1 MKTFNDLEFI
11 EHPST
16 FGGVY
21 CRMMFENGY
30 GILVFDGKLGKYE
43 VEVLDKNG
51 DPTYDTIVTNETITN
66 ADHNKIT
73 ELMEQI
79 QQL

>member
-1 MKTFNDLEFI
+1 MKTFNDLKFI

-21 CRMMFENGY
+21 SSMMFENGY
-30 GILVFDGKLGKYE
+30 GILVYDGKMGKYE
-43 VEVLDKNG
+43 VEVLDMKG
-51 DPTYDTIVTNETITN
+51 DPTYNTIVTNDTITN
-66 ADHNKIT
+66 ADSNKIT
-73 ELMEQI
+73 ELMQQI

>member
-21 CRMMFENGY
+21 SRMMFENGY
-30 GILVFDGKLGKYE
+30 GILIYDGKLEKYE
-43 VEVLDKNG
+43 VEVLDENG
-51 DPTYDTIVTNETITN
+51 DPTYNTIITNDTITN
-66 ADHNKIT
+66 ADSNKIT

-79 QQL
+79 QKL

>member
-21 CRMMFENGY
+21 TKTIFDNGY
-30 GILVFDGKLGKYE
+30 GIMVWGGLLGKYE
-43 VEVLDKNG
+43 VEVLDG
-51 DPTYDTIVTNETITN
+51 DGEPIYNTGITNDTIYGADVDKINEI
-66 ADHNKIT
+66 
-73 ELMEQI
+73 LGLI
-79 QQL
+79 QKL

>member
-21 CRMMFENGY
+21 TKTMFDNGY
-30 GILVFDGKLGKYE
+30 GIMVYGGKLGKYE
-43 VEVLDKNG
+43 IDILDKDENQ
-51 DPTYDTIVTNETITN
+51 TYNTPIANDTIVD
-66 ADHNKIT
+66 ADSDKVT
-73 ELMEQI
+73 EIMLKVQS
-79 QQL
+79 L

>member
-30 GILVFDGKLGKYE
+30 GILVYDGKLGKYE
-43 VEVLDKNG
+43 VEVLDENG
-51 DPTYDTIVTNETITN
+51 DPTYNTIITNDTLTN

-79 QQL
+79 QKL